1 MAKHFEMTQ
10 KMDAINGTLGALD
23 KTSLEQRQL
32 LLSVL
37 VHAAD
42 ISHVVPIRAAP
53 VAAGARV
60 RTRAAVGRTQRFE
73 RGRGLSGCVRLFASG
88 QVFDFSLS
96 FAFST
101 LVRPKPGHSVTTSR
115 LGALAPRRCRGT
127 GASQVRT
134 EFAEQ
139 AAAEKALGIEPL
151 PFMVETEPAKVSR
164 CCSRPP
170 NPTY

>member
-1 MAKHFEMTQ
+1 MAKHFEVTQ

-42 ISHVVPIRAAP
+42 ISHVVPIHPAIHPPPLLPPRTRAL
-53 VAAGARV
+53 
-60 RTRAAVGRTQRFE
+60 RAAVGRTRRFA
-73 RGRGLSGCVRLFASG
+73 RGRSGCVCLFTSG

-101 LVRPKPGHSVTTSR
+101 LVRPKPRHSLTH
-115 LGALAPRRCRGT
+115 
-127 GASQVRT
+127 
-134 EFAEQ
+134 
-139 AAAEKALGIEPL
+139 
-151 PFMVETEPAKVSR
+151 
-164 CCSRPP
+164 
-170 NPTY
+170 